1 MACLEYV
8 PTEWFDNTAPAI
20 NAANLNHIEIG
31 IKSVTDCVNSSFD
44 NYDQIIADLTTRLD
58 QLEDRV
64 AQLEIAPPPHTHP
77 ISDVINLQTELDSKP
92 TGSWS
97 RSGDTLN
104 IDIAGS

>member
-20 NAANLNHIEIG
+20 NAANLNHIELG
-31 IKSVTDCVNSSFD
+31 IKSVTDCVNAAFD
-44 NYDQIIADLTTRLD
+44 GYDQIIADLTNRIE
-58 QLEDRV
+58 QLE
-64 AQLEIAPPPHTHP
+64 LAPPAHTHP
-77 ISDVINLQTELDSKP
+77 ISDVVDLQTELDSKP

-97 RSGDTLN
+97 RTDDTLN

>member
-20 NAANLNHIEIG
+20 NASNLNHIELG
-31 IKSVTDCVNSSFD
+31 IKSVTDCASNMD
-44 NYDQIIADLTTRLD
+44 NNIVDLEQAISD
-58 QLEDRV
+58 LETRV
-64 AQLEIAPPPHTHP
+64 AALEVAPPAHTHP
-77 ISDVINLQTELDSKP
+77 ISDVIDLQNQLNSKP

-97 RSGDTLN
+97 RSGTTLN